1 MEKQWYT
8 MFPGVNNFVFLGG
21 AGSGKSELSINFA
34 LRLAGEQ
41 EKPVHFFDLDMTKPL
56 FRSRDQARVFEKS
69 GVVCH
74 FEEQFMDAPTQAGG
88 VSPLLR
94 DPNACTVLDVGG
106 DYIGARA
113 VGWYAALLNRPDT
126 AVLYVLNAYRPW
138 METIEQIDET
148 LGKILGVS
156 HVRLDQLHLVS
167 NPNTGPDTTAQEFL
181 EGHRRVKELVEP
193 YRPIRFAC
201 ASEELC
207 AELSGQVD
215 LPVFPLHLYFS
226 EPWLNA
232 GGPLEEGA

>member
-1 MEKQWYT
+1 MNVSI
-8 MFPGVNNFVFLGG
+8 PGKKNYVFLGG

-34 LRLAGEQ
+34 LCLASEQ

-113 VGWYAALLNRPDT
+113 VGWYGPLLNRPDT

-138 METIEQIDET
+138 METRST
-148 LGKILGVS
+148 
-156 HVRLDQLHLVS
+156 RLWGRSWGYPTSAWTSSTWSATPTPARAQRPRS
-167 NPNTGPDTTAQEFL
+167 SWRATG
-181 EGHRRVKELVEP
+181 G
-193 YRPIRFAC
+193 
-201 ASEELC
+201 
-207 AELSGQVD
+207 
-215 LPVFPLHLYFS
+215 
-226 EPWLNA
+226 
-232 GGPLEEGA
+232 